1 MTYARSTGSWA
12 KRVKTG
18 SSRSVDL
25 VFCEFPKQVS
35 VDGDDG
41 EVRLRLLSAEYPVGV
56 SVATSVFS
64 GRMVSVTIRN
74 GDGTIASAS

>member
-1 MTYARSTGSWA
+1 M
-12 KRVKTG
+12 
-18 SSRSVDL
+18 
-25 VFCEFPKQVS
+25 FCEFPKQVS

-41 EVRLRLLSAEYPVGV
+41 EVHLRLLNAEYPVDV

-74 GDGTIASAS
+74 GDVAIASAS